1 MVYSFFLTY
10 DTCLLPKSFPS
21 TIKRVHPKVC
31 DMKQLYKYLHCKVLA
46 PPLTYNIKVDYK
58 FYTAIYWHY
67 QEHKNVHSN
76 KHYHCLST
84 VYKHL
89 TER

>member
-1 MVYSFFLTY
+1 MVNSLFLTY

-46 PPLTYNIKVDYK
+46 PPNL
-58 FYTAIYWHY
+58 
-67 QEHKNVHSN
+67 QHKS
-76 KHYHCLST
+76 
-84 VYKHL
+84 
-89 TER
+89 